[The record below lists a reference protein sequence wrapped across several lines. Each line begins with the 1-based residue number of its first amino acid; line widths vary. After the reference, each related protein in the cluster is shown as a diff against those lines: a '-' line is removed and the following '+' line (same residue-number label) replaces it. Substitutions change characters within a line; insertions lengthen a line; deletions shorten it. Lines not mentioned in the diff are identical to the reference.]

1 MRIRLGAVTVVG
13 ATGIARH
20 QVQSDAAMVPTAA
33 GTTADRVRSWICGNR
48 SHVRH
53 TPADLRAAHT
63 AGTTAAIAPRRV
75 TAEGAALRAMAAVDV
90 RMAVVVAVTIA
101 AEAEVVD
108 TPVAAVEAAIRVE
121 VVAVT
126 RVGAVDEFET
136 LQRVEDRQQVAVNE
150 VKTEAR
156 RACSQGTP
164 FLLKPLRMHVGWA
177 VWFRAVVFPSIL
189 ILVCQQYVRFAQSEA
204 PQGSFS
210 G

>member
-1 MRIRLGAVTVVG
+1 
-13 ATGIARH
+13 
-20 QVQSDAAMVPTAA
+20 
-33 GTTADRVRSWICGNR
+33 
-48 SHVRH
+48 
-53 TPADLRAAHT
+53 
-63 AGTTAAIAPRRV
+63 
-75 TAEGAALRAMAAVDV
+75 MAAVDV

-164 FLLKPLRMHVGWA
+164 FLLAAYG
-177 VWFRAVVFPSIL
+177 
-189 ILVCQQYVRFAQSEA
+189 CT
-204 PQGSFS
+204 
-210 G
+210 